1 MEWSPNLAYVV
12 GLITTDGN
20 LSDDGRHISFVSKD
34 LEQVENFRAAFGLS
48 NTIGTT
54 ISGTGSKCYRIQ
66 FSDIKLYHW
75 LVSIGLCANKSQTI
89 GSITIPTEL
98 LADFLRGHLDGDG
111 SLYEYNDP
119 RWPTS
124 YLCYTSFVSASLQHI
139 EWLQKTIQMWLN
151 IRGHI
156 TKSKNSSV
164 YQLKYAKQES
174 KQLLPALYYPGHGL
188 ALSRKKEKAQ
198 KILAKI

>member
-1 MEWSPNLAYVV
+1 MEWSPNLAYAT

-20 LSDDGRHISFVSKD
+20 LSGDGRHISFVSKD
-34 LEQVENFRAAFGLS
+34 LEQIENFQQALGLS
-48 NTIGTT
+48 NKIGTT

-66 FSDIKLYHW
+66 FSDVDFYHW
-75 LVSIGLCANKSQTI
+75 LVSIGLCAAKSSTLGPI
-89 GSITIPTEL
+89 VIPIEFF
-98 LADFLRGHLDGDG
+98 AHFLRGHLDGDG

-124 YLCYTSFVSASLQHI
+124 YLCYTSFVSASQQHI
-139 EWLQKTIQMWLN
+139 AWLQNTIEMWLN

-156 TKSKNSSV
+156 TKAKNFSV

-174 KQLLPALYYPGHGL
+174 KMLLPALYYPDHGL
-188 ALSRKKEKAQ
+188 ALSRKKEKAL
-198 KILAKI
+198 KMLAKI